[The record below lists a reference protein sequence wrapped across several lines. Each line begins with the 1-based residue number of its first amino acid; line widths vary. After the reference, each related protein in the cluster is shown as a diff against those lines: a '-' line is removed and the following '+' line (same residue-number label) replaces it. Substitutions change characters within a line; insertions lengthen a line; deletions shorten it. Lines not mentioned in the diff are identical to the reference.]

1 VRWFLAF
8 VAAFALALPG
18 SALALTVDEVA
29 KDVKCPTCST
39 PLNVSEAPVALDMKE
54 FIAERIAEGD
64 SKQEIIDALV
74 EEFGPSVLAVPPKE
88 GFDLLAWL
96 VPLAAVIVG
105 LALIPLFVRTWRR
118 RGLSPEPVLGAT
130 DPDELA
136 RLEDELRRRRSEG

>member
-1 VRWFLAF
+1 VRWLLAF
-8 VAAFALALPG
+8 VAVLALALPA
-18 SALALTVDEVA
+18 SALAVTVDEVA
-29 KDVKCPTCST
+29 RDVKCPTCST

-96 VPLAAVIVG
+96 VPLVAVVVG
-105 LALIPLFVRTWRR
+105 LMLIPLLVLTWRR
-118 RGLSPEPVLGAT
+118 RSPSSEPIMGT
-130 DPDELA
+130 TSPDELA
-136 RLEDELRRRRSEG
+136 RLEDELRRRSEG

>member
-1 VRWFLAF
+1 MRWLLAF
-8 VAAFALALPG
+8 VAVLALALPA
-18 SALALTVDEVA
+18 SALAVTVDEVA
-29 KDVKCPTCST
+29 RDVKCPTCST

-96 VPLAAVIVG
+96 VPLVAVVVG
-105 LALIPLFVRTWRR
+105 LMLIPLLVLTWRR
-118 RGLSPEPVLGAT
+118 RSPSSEPIMGT
-130 DPDELA
+130 TSPDELA
-136 RLEDELRRRRSEG
+136 RLEDELRRRSEG